1 MYLKIRLKCPYIW
14 PKLESF
20 ITLAVFIRFS
30 KNLDWGDEK
39 TNPDEVL
46 MSKMEISRKKN
57 DLVFFGA
64 STKNLRLRSFF

>member
-1 MYLKIRLKCPYIW
+1 MYLKIRLKCRYIW

-39 TNPDEVL
+39 RTPDEVL
-46 MSKMEISRKKN
+46 MSKMEISTKFFE
-57 DLVFFGA
+57 LVFLGA
-64 STKNLRLRSFF
+64 STKNQRLRSFF